1 MVNSLKIKKIAIIV
15 GGLSGEFEVS
25 IKTGKQVENTLKEKY
40 ITKTI
45 NVSDNL
51 NEFIND
57 LNSFKPDI
65 VFNAL
70 HGKFGEDGQVQSILN
85 LLKTPYTHS
94 GVTSSSIGMDK
105 FLSKLVFKQKGI
117 LCPPGIKTTIKDM
130 ENIELKASHILKPI
144 NGGSSLGI
152 YKIDPE
158 NTNEISVLLKN
169 HKDDQEVL
177 LEEFIPGREITVG
190 ILDEKICGI
199 TEIVSKFDFYD
210 YKSKYIDV
218 ASHIQN
224 PIISKKIRN
233 KLYENS
239 LLAHNTL
246 GCNCISR
253 CDFRY
258 NEDKEEVYLLEI
270 NTQPGLTE
278 SSLLPEMAL
287 ANGTSFLELCEILVV
302 NAKCERF

>member
-1 MVNSLKIKKIAIIV
+1 MV

-25 IKTGKQVENTLKEKY
+25 INTGKQVEKTIKEKY

-45 NVSDNL
+45 VVSDDL
-51 NEFIND
+51 NNFLRD

-70 HGKFGEDGQVQSILN
+70 HGNFGEDGQVQSILN
-85 LLKTPYTHS
+85 LLKIPYTHS
-94 GVTSSSIGMDK
+94 GVTSSLIGMDK
-105 FLSKLVFKQKGI
+105 FLSKLIFKQKGI
-117 LCPPGIKTTIKDM
+117 LCPSGIKTTIK
-130 ENIELKASHILKPI
+130 NIKNNKLKKPQILKPI

-158 NTNEISVLLKN
+158 KNDRISTLLKD

-199 TEIVSKFDFYD
+199 TEIISKFDFYD
-210 YKSKYIDV
+210 YKSKYIDI
-218 ASHIQN
+218 ARHKQN
-224 PIISKKIRN
+224 PIISKKIKK
-233 KLYENS
+233 KLYEYS
-239 LLAHNTL
+239 LLAHKTL

-258 NEDKEEVYLLEI
+258 NEVEEEVYLLEI

-278 SSLLPEMAL
+278 NSLLPEMAL
-287 ANGTSFLELCEILVV
+287 VNGTSFLKLCEILIM
-302 NAKCERF
+302 NSKCERF